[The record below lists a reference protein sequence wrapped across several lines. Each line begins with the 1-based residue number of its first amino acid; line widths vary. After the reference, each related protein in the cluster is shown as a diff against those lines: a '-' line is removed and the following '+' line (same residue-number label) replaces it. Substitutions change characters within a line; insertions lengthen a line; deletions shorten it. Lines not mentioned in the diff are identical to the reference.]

1 VVFSRVVVGAGF
13 ALIFSFPVWAS
24 DLPAPSLADA
34 TDAAIPQDNIQP
46 PVCVEGYTKTIT
58 PSANLMKK
66 PGKRQSCKY
75 GYTDARPKYYD
86 EIHLIPPE
94 DNPGDPLKLGPKPR
108 INKWDVAKTEP
119 PKFITYRMVCAQED
133 VTLAE
138 VQRAIMANLIEA
150 WKKLCVLRVTF
161 LVSR

>member
-1 VVFSRVVVGAGF
+1 VVFYRAVVGTGF

-24 DLPAPSLADA
+24 DLAAPSLAVT

-46 PVCVEGYTKTIT
+46 PVCVEGYTKTIL
-58 PSANLMKK
+58 PSANPMKK

-75 GYTDARPKYYD
+75 GYTDVRPKYYD

-94 DNPGDPLKLGPKPR
+94 DNPGDPWNLGPKPR
-108 INKWDVAKTEP
+108 INKWDVAKTTQ
-119 PKFITYRMVCAQED
+119 PKFITYRMVCAQDD

-138 VQRAIMANLIEA
+138 VQRAITANLIEA

-161 LVSR
+161 LVSL